1 MSDDGR
7 VGASLGRRRL
17 VLGWLL
23 AVGGTAGLTA
33 LLLPFHRGAGPTFEA
48 MLFLALAVGCA
59 LVGGL
64 GPALGASV
72 LGVLSLNF
80 WFTEPVHTLDVA
92 SGLSVLTLVTYALVS
107 AGVSSVVVSASRR
120 QAQATAARAEADTL
134 AGLNRTLLAG
144 EHDVAGM
151 LDVVRRTF
159 RAEAAELRPEGQPL
173 GPREVAVDASR
184 HTVLVLRGADPDP
197 AGRRVLAAFATH
209 LGVLVQR
216 EELTRQTAAA
226 RELEAGNRTR
236 TALLAAV
243 SHDLRTP
250 LAGLL
255 AALGTLR
262 LHDRS
267 LAEPDRTELLEAA
280 ETSAARLSRMV
291 ADLLDMS
298 RLQAGAL
305 DPLLTTVGAGEVV
318 AAALSEIDDAA
329 RVRVSPDL
337 PTVRCDVGLLR
348 RVLVN
353 VLGNAVRHTGGPVD
367 VTGTSSGT
375 RATLRIVDH
384 GPGVAPGDREAMF
397 EPFRRADDAVPDG
410 VGLGLAVARGLT
422 EAQGGTVHAE
432 ETPGG
437 GLTMLVELAGA

>member
-33 LLLPFHRGAGPTFEA
+33 LLLPFHTGAGPTFEA

-64 GPALGASV
+64 APALGASV

-80 WFTEPVHTLDVA
+80 WFTEPFHTLDVA

-120 QAQATAARAEADTL
+120 QAQATAARSEADAL

-144 EHDVAGM
+144 EHDVSGM

-159 RAEAAELRPEGQPL
+159 RAEAAELRPDSRPL
-173 GPREVAVDASR
+173 GPGEVAADASR

-216 EELTRQTAAA
+216 EELARQTAAA

-255 AALGTLR
+255 
-262 LHDRS
+262 
-267 LAEPDRTELLEAA
+267 EAA

-298 RLQAGAL
+298 RLQAGAV
-305 DPLLTTVGAGEVV
+305 DPLLTIVGAGEVV
-318 AAALSEIDDAA
+318 VAALSEVDDAA

-353 VLGNAVRHTGGPVD
+353 VVGNAVRHTGGPVE
-367 VTGTSSGT
+367 VTGTSSGS
-375 RATLRIVDH
+375 
-384 GPGVAPGDREAMF
+384 
-397 EPFRRADDAVPDG
+397 
-410 VGLGLAVARGLT
+410 
-422 EAQGGTVHAE
+422 
-432 ETPGG
+432 
-437 GLTMLVELAGA
+437 

>member
-33 LLLPFHRGAGPTFEA
+33 LLLPFHTGAGPTFEA

-107 AGVSSVVVSASRR
+107 AGVSSVVVAASRR
-120 QAQATAARAEADTL
+120 QARATAARAEADAL

-159 RAEAAELRPEGQPL
+159 RAEAAELRPEGRPL
-173 GPREVAVDASR
+173 GPGEVAADASR

-197 AGRRVLAAFATH
+197 AGLRVLAAFATH

-216 EELTRQTAAA
+216 EELARQTAAA

-262 LHDRS
+262 RHDRS
-267 LAEPDRTELLEAA
+267 LAEPERAELLEAA

-298 RLQAGAL
+298 RLQAGAVE
-305 DPLLTTVGAGEVV
+305 PLLTTVGAGEVV
-318 AAALSEIDDAA
+318 AAAMSEVDDAA
-329 RVRVSPDL
+329 RVRVSADL

-353 VLGNAVRHTGGPVD
+353 VVGNAVRHTGGPVE
-367 VTGTSSGT
+367 VSGTSSGT
-375 RATLRIVDH
+375 RATLRVVDH
-384 GPGVAPGDREAMF
+384 GPGVTPGDREAMF

-422 EAQGGTVHAE
+422 EAQGGTVRAE

-437 GLTMLVELAGA
+437 GLTVLVELAGA